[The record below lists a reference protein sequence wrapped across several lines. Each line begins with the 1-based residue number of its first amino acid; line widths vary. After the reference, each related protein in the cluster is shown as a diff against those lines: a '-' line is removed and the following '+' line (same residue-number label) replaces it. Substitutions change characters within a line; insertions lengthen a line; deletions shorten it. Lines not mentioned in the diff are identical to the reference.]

1 MSGRF
6 EDRLKELQSLPELEP
21 RVELEPVVLA
31 AMQGAALGLERRPRY
46 LAKAAMLAAAT
57 GIAALLALWAV
68 SYEDPDGLRQ
78 AAALEDEAYFEL
90 VEASA
95 QLDALLAV
103 LPPPRRVM
111 RAGTASTIVGLED
124 RIALIDA
131 ELYRSQAEATPPG
144 YRNAL
149 MRDRVEVMNALVN
162 VRYAQSRAFV
172 Y

>member
-6 EDRLKELQSLPELEP
+6 EDRLKELKFLPELEP
-21 RVELEPVVLA
+21 RAELEPAVLA
-31 AMQGAALGLERRPRY
+31 AMQGATRSVERPPRY

-68 SYEDPDGLRQ
+68 SYEVPNGLQQ
-78 AAALEDEAYFEL
+78 AAAFEDEAYFEL
-90 VEASA
+90 VETSA

-111 RAGTASTIVGLED
+111 RADTASTIVGLED

-131 ELYRSQAEATPPG
+131 ELYRSQDESAPPE
-144 YRNAL
+144 YRVAL

-172 Y
+172 F